1 MCGYALISA
10 HTLRCKPHDQIQLAP
25 DVDLKCHCRALLFH
39 MSKNMVNI
47 LEMLNQVAMVF
58 DAPCRIKLMMA
69 HSDATAAGNRSQK
82 APRMCMEDSRSSAKI
97 FEIVPTKITRLLA
110 FLMVSL

>member
-1 MCGYALISA
+1 
-10 HTLRCKPHDQIQLAP
+10 
-25 DVDLKCHCRALLFH
+25 
-39 MSKNMVNI
+39 MVNI

-82 APRMCMEDSRSSAKI
+82 APRMCGVASVARLAELAEI
-97 FEIVPTKITRLLA
+97 FEIVPTKVTRLLA
-110 FLMVSL
+110 FLMVSP